1 MLGDLLYLRIRNNT
15 FIGINKTKKII
26 IKTHDKME
34 PVKYQEKFED
44 FVKTCVIDKGN
55 LLTQETNELFTDDN
69 IQLTCYFLRA
79 IKPLFDKKNE
89 AARDANKKAKKKEVK
104 TWGIGDIFDGSVFG
118 DDFKDLD
125 NVDKDKEK
133 IIIEI
138 LLHCNWLM
146 YLCSDRQHKQSL
158 ASETEYYSKNI
169 DNYFKVNT
177 EWAIGPTFSGT
188 SLDAMLFILELILK
202 VKSTNK
208 NLEDTIKNIEE
219 LCNNDE
225 WKNGLKW
232 NEKDNNAISSDAIV
246 NVILFFC
253 DNNKYLPIPAQNK
266 KKLISDKLGI
276 IINKKE
282 KEKEN
287 VPNLD
292 GMSLNKNLY
301 LIREKLRELKYDNGD
316 KLYPETNPF
325 WHSKIRPFWDDST
338 ENLDKDLSD
347 KTLLEYKKAMILYGP
362 PGTSKSYQARK
373 MAEGMIAEALR
384 NQDKNDISTA
394 IAKLPTTL
402 NSHIHIL
409 QMHPNY
415 TYDDFIIGKS
425 IEDNKIV
432 VKPGKMLQI
441 IKDIK
446 NDKIPHFVILDEIN
460 RVDISRVF
468 GELFT
473 AMEASYR
480 DKGVE
485 LSVDISDIPEI
496 ERGELEKNNLIK
508 DGKLYLKVPE
518 NMYFIGTMNMIDF
531 SLEQVDFALR
541 RRFLWRLST
550 YNEKRLDEI
559 ISEKVEKEIAGMQE
573 KVDNTQTEKSLKE
586 ELNNTIVILRDC
598 PDNFS
603 KTCTDLNNEIEWE
616 KSLGKSYLIGHAFFS
631 EIVDIV
637 KQVKDW
643 NNAKNILW
651 QVSIL
656 PTLEAYCGTMDAN
669 MQETFLNNCK
679 KAFIPEPIEE
689 KKRKRKNDTI

>member
-1 MLGDLLYLRIRNNT
+1 MVQGNNVQKE
-15 FIGINKTKKII
+15 FC
-26 IKTHDKME
+26 
-34 PVKYQEKFED
+34 D
-44 FVKTCVIDKGN
+44 FVEKCVMGDGN
-55 LLTQETNELFTDDN
+55 LLTTTNNLFTDAN
-69 IQLTCYFLRA
+69 IKTARDFLRA
-79 IKPLFDKKNE
+79 IKPLFDDKNE
-89 AARDANKKAKKKEVK
+89 EAGKANKQANKKVAK

-118 DDFKDLD
+118 DDFEKLVGDKKDLGD
-125 NVDKDKEK
+125 YKNALDKCKEGK
-133 IIIEI
+133 NIIIEI

-146 YLCSDRQHKQSL
+146 YLCSDRQHRQKQ
-158 ASETEYYSKNI
+158 AWGYYEESKEI
-169 DNYFKVNT
+169 DAYFSTKT
-177 EWAIGPTFSGT
+177 WWAIGPTFSGT
-188 SLDAMLFILELILK
+188 SLDAMLFILELILVVRNNK
-202 VKSTNK
+202 GGLQTEEDYIKKIEALCNEASWKNELKWTEKNTTESQQTKEIKQEQGEDTDKK
-208 NLEDTIKNIEE
+208 NL
-219 LCNNDE
+219 
-225 WKNGLKW
+225 
-232 NEKDNNAISSDAIV
+232 ISTDAIV
-246 NVILFFC
+246 NIILFFC
-253 DNNKYLPIPAQNK
+253 DTTKYLPIPAQNK
-266 KKLISDKLGI
+266 KELISKKL
-276 IINKKE
+276 KDLKAT
-282 KEKEN
+282 
-287 VPNLD
+287 NLPD
-292 GMSLNKNLY
+292 EYNNMSDIDQDLF
-301 LIREKLRELKYDNGD
+301 LIREKLRELKGDNGSG
-316 KLYPETNPF
+316 LYLEANPF
-325 WHSKIRPFWDDST
+325 WRASIRPFWDDST
-338 ENLDKDLSD
+338 ENLDKDQLSD

-384 NQDKNDISTA
+384 IQEENISAA

-425 IEDNKIV
+425 IEGNKIV

-441 IKDIK
+441 IKGIEQD
-446 NDKIPHFVILDEIN
+446 DKIPHFVILDEIN

-485 LSVDISDIPEI
+485 LSVNFRDIPMK
-496 ERGELEKNNLIK
+496 ERYGLHFV

-541 RRFLWRLST
+541 RRFLWILST
-550 YNEKRLDEI
+550 YDPNRLDEI
-559 ISEKVEKEIAGMQE
+559 ISEKIAKILEEDKTGEIG
-573 KVDNTQTEKSLKE
+573 V
-586 ELNNTIVILRDC
+586 LRKI
-598 PDNFS
+598 PDDFS

-616 KSLGKSYLIGHAFFS
+616 NSLDKSYLIGHAFFS

-637 KQVKDW
+637 KQVKYWDK
-643 NNAKNILW
+643 AKNILW

-689 KKRKRKNDTI
+689 KKKKK

>member
-1 MLGDLLYLRIRNNT
+1 
-15 FIGINKTKKII
+15 
-26 IKTHDKME
+26 ME
-34 PVKYQEKFED
+34 QGKYQTEFGN
-44 FVKTCVIDKGN
+44 FVETCVKGN
-55 LLTQETNELFTDDN
+55 GSLLTNTTEKLFTDEN
-69 IQLTCYFLRA
+69 IKDTIAFLKA
-79 IKPLFDKKNE
+79 IKPLFDNLNKDAKKN
-89 AARDANKKAKKKEVK
+89 KKK

-118 DDFKDLD
+118 DDFKNL
-125 NVDKDKEK
+125 KFKEEG

-146 YLCSDRQHKQSL
+146 YLCSDRQHKQDKAL
-158 ASETEYYSKNI
+158 DYYGDKI
-169 DNYFKVNT
+169 DKYFNT
-177 EWAIGPTFSGT
+177 KTWWAIGATFSSI

-202 VKSTNK
+202 VRSLKGN
-208 NLEDTIKNIEE
+208 NEDYIKNIEGV
-219 LCNNDE
+219 CNDDD
-225 WKNGLKW
+225 WKNGLEW
-232 NEKDNNAISSDAIV
+232 SDNNAISTEAIV

-253 DNNKYLPIPAQNK
+253 NTEKYLPIPANSKKNLINRKLKNIFNK
-266 KKLISDKLGI
+266 SEVIEESRFVVKDGEGKILGVFKDEDAAQKKVTEL
-276 IINKKE
+276 NKETLQVE
-282 KEKEN
+282 KVKIHD
-287 VPNLD
+287 LLQ
-292 GMSLNKNLY
+292 GMSEIDQNLY
-301 LIREKLRELKYDNGD
+301 LIREKLRELGYQE
-316 KLYPETNPF
+316 PNPF
-325 WHSKIRPFWDDST
+325 WHARIRPFWDDST
-338 ENLDKDLSD
+338 ENLDKDQLSD

-384 NQDKNDISTA
+384 KEGDISEA
-394 IAKLPTTL
+394 ITKLPETID
-402 NSHIHIL
+402 NHIHIL

-425 IEDNKIV
+425 IEGEKIV

-441 IKDIK
+441 IKGIK
-446 NDKIPHFVILDEIN
+446 ADDSIPHFVILDEIN

-485 LSVDISDIPEI
+485 LSVDINDIPKV
-496 ERGELEKNNLIK
+496 ERKELADRGLIK
-508 DGKLYLKVPE
+508 IDKTNGDGAQEDGTQGDGKLYLKVPK

-550 YNEKRLDEI
+550 YDPKRLDEI

-573 KVDNTQTEKSLKE
+573 KVENNQTEKSLKE
-586 ELNNTIVILRDC
+586 ELNTMIGILRRC

-616 KSLGKSYLIGHAFFS
+616 NSLGKSYLIGHAFFS

-637 KQVKDW
+637 KQVKAW
-643 NNAKNILW
+643 NKAKNILW

-656 PTLEAYCGTMDAN
+656 PTLEAYCGTMDAH
-669 MQETFLNNCK
+669 MQEAFLENCK
-679 KAFIPEPIEE
+679 DAFFPKPKEE
-689 KKRKRKNDTI
+689 KKK

>member
-1 MLGDLLYLRIRNNT
+1 
-15 FIGINKTKKII
+15 
-26 IKTHDKME
+26 ME
-34 PVKYQEKFED
+34 PVKYQEKFGE
-44 FVKTCVIDKGN
+44 FVRTCVIGNDN
-55 LLTQETNELFTDDN
+55 LLTEGTNELFTIDN
-69 IQLTCYFLRA
+69 IQLACDFLRA

-89 AARDANKKAKKKEVK
+89 AAREANKKAPKKEVK

-118 DDFKDLD
+118 DDFEKLVDDKKDLED
-125 NVDKDKEK
+125 YKNALEKCKGEKD

-146 YLCSDRQHKQSL
+146 YLCSDRQHKQKQAL
-158 ASETEYYSKNI
+158 KYYKKSVKNEEIAI
-169 DNYFKVNT
+169 DTFFNT
-177 EWAIGPTFSGT
+177 KTWWAIGPTFSGT
-188 SLDAMLFILELILK
+188 SLDAMLFILELMLK

-225 WKNGLKW
+225 WKKGLEW
-232 NEKDNNAISSDAIV
+232 SENNAISTEAIV

-253 DNNKYLPIPAQNK
+253 NTEKYLPIPAQNK
-266 KKLISDKLGI
+266 KELISEKLEGLKATD
-276 IINKKE
+276 NKAHLE
-282 KEKEN
+282 GLSEI
-287 VPNLD
+287 D
-292 GMSLNKNLY
+292 INLY
-301 LIREKLRELKYDNGD
+301 LIREKLR
-316 KLYPETNPF
+316 KLGEKAGSEQLLYQETNPF
-325 WHSKIRPFWDDST
+325 WHASIRPFWDDST
-338 ENLDKDLSD
+338 ENLDKDQLSD

-384 NQDKNDISTA
+384 KEGDIANAINQLKATID
-394 IAKLPTTL
+394 
-402 NSHIHIL
+402 SHIHIL

-425 IEDNKIV
+425 IDENGKIV

-441 IKDIK
+441 IKDIEA
-446 NDKIPHFVILDEIN
+446 NDSIPHFVILDEIN

-485 LSVDISDIPEI
+485 LSVNFRDIPVS
-496 ERGELEKNNLIK
+496 ERCGLHFEY
-508 DGKLYLKVPE
+508 GKLYLRVPK

-550 YNEKRLDEI
+550 YDPKRLDEI
-559 ISEKVEKEIAGMQE
+559 ISEKVEKEIAEIQ
-573 KVDNTQTEKSLKE
+573 KE
-586 ELNNTIVILRDC
+586 VEGNQGNKELNTMIGILRSC

-616 KSLGKSYLIGHAFFS
+616 NSLAKSYLIGHAFFS

-643 NNAKNILW
+643 DKAKNILW
-651 QVSIL
+651 QISIL

-679 KAFIPEPIEE
+679 KAFIPEEP
-689 KKRKRKNDTI
+689 KVKNK

>member
-1 MLGDLLYLRIRNNT
+1 
-15 FIGINKTKKII
+15 
-26 IKTHDKME
+26 ME
-34 PVKYQEKFED
+34 PVKYQEMFGE
-44 FVKTCVIDKGN
+44 FVRTCVIGNDN
-55 LLTQETNELFTDDN
+55 LLTEGTNELFIIDN
-69 IQLTCYFLRA
+69 IQLACDFLRA

-89 AARDANKKAKKKEVK
+89 AAREANKKAQKKEVK

-118 DDFKDLD
+118 DAFEGLNNVHKD
-125 NVDKDKEK
+125 NKE
-133 IIIEI
+133 IIIKI

-146 YLCSDRQHKQSL
+146 YLCSDRQHRQKQAL
-158 ASETEYYSKNI
+158 GYYKKGQEF
-169 DNYFKVNT
+169 DAYFSTKT
-177 EWAIGPTFSGT
+177 WWAIGPTFSGT
-188 SLDAMLFILELILK
+188 SLDAMLFILELILEVRK
-202 VKSTNK
+202 KKEELQTEEDYIKKIEALCNDASWKNTLKWTEKNTTESQQTKDIKQEQGEDTDKK
-208 NLEDTIKNIEE
+208 NL
-219 LCNNDE
+219 
-225 WKNGLKW
+225 
-232 NEKDNNAISSDAIV
+232 ISTDAIV
-246 NVILFFC
+246 NIILFFC
-253 DNNKYLPIPAQNK
+253 DTTKYLPIPAQNK
-266 KKLISDKLGI
+266 KELISEKLEDLKATDNNAQGLSEI
-276 IINKKE
+276 
-282 KEKEN
+282 
-287 VPNLD
+287 D
-292 GMSLNKNLY
+292 KNLY
-301 LIREKLRELKYDNGD
+301 LIRKKLRELGNKD
-316 KLYPETNPF
+316 KRYQEPNPF
-325 WHSKIRPFWDDST
+325 WHASIRPFWDESS
-338 ENLDKDLSD
+338 EKLDKEQLSD
-347 KTLLEYKKAMILYGP
+347 RTLLEYKKAMILYGP

-384 NQDKNDISTA
+384 NQYKNDISKA
-394 IAKLPTTL
+394 IDQLQTTID
-402 NSHIHIL
+402 SHIHIL

-425 IEDNKIV
+425 IEEKKIV

-441 IKDIK
+441 IKGI
-446 NDKIPHFVILDEIN
+446 NQEDKIPHFVILDEIN

-485 LSVDISDIPEI
+485 LSVNINDIPDKDKEGLHI
-496 ERGELEKNNLIK
+496 EG
-508 DGKLYLKVPE
+508 DKLYLKVPE

-550 YNEKRLDEI
+550 YDPKRLDEI

-573 KVDNTQTEKSLKE
+573 KVENTQTIESLKK
-586 ELNNTIVILRDC
+586 ELNTMIGILRSC

-616 KSLGKSYLIGHAFFS
+616 NSLGKSYLIGHAFFS

-643 NNAKNILW
+643 NTAKNILW

-669 MQETFLNNCK
+669 MQETFLGNCK
-679 KAFIPEPIEE
+679 KTFFSEPKEE
-689 KKRKRKNDTI
+689 KKK